1 MNFSQKDQFFMK
13 EALKLAKK
21 GMGWTN
27 PHPMVGA
34 IIVKKGKIIATGYHR
49 RFGEDHAE
57 MNALKHATED
67 VRGGTMYV
75 TLEPCH
81 LPYDLHGQRKPCTE
95 VIRESGIKT
104 VHIAML
110 DSNPEVAGRGR
121 EMLKKIGIKT
131 TIGIIGSKAI
141 KLNEAYHHF
150 MTQNRPFIVCTF
162 STSLDG
168 KIATNTGD
176 SKWITNEQARN
187 YSHKLRSHYQ
197 AILVGVNTVLKDD
210 PHLGTRIKGKKDPL
224 RIILDPSLK
233 IPLESQVLR
242 DSNVL
247 IITTLKHNKQK
258 LAQLMQKGIQVLV
271 VSGDQI
277 SISELLLKL
286 RDRKVISVLVEGG
299 GKTIG
304 SFVDSGLVDKIY
316 AFFAPILIGG
326 EQAISAIRG
335 EGISKINQAITL
347 ERISYKKYGN
357 NQLIIG
363 YLRFTQKHNI
373 LK

>member
-34 IIVKKGKIIATGYHR
+34 IIVKKGKIIATGYHH

-75 TLEPCH
+75 ILEPCH

-110 DSNPEVAGRGR
+110 DSNPEVAGKGR
-121 EMLKKIGIKT
+121 ETLEKMGIKT
-131 TIGIIGSKAI
+131 TIGIMASEAI
-141 KLNEAYHHF
+141 KLNETYHHF

-162 STSLDG
+162 SASLDG
-168 KIATNTGD
+168 KIATHTGD

-187 YSHKLRSHYQ
+187 YSHRLRSHYQ
-197 AILVGVNTVLKDD
+197 AILVGINTVMKDD
-210 PHLGTRIKGKKDPL
+210 PHLGVRIKRKKDPI
-224 RIILDPSLK
+224 RIILDSDLQ
-233 IPLESQVLR
+233 IPLTSQLLR
-242 DSNVL
+242 DQNV
-247 IITTLKHNKQK
+247 IIATTTKADKAKVKILTD
-258 LAQLMQKGIQVLV
+258 KGIQVIIFYGSSIPLL
-271 VSGDQI
+271 DLLKELKKRKII
-277 SISELLLKL
+277 SI
-286 RDRKVISVLVEGG
+286 LVEGG
-299 GKTIG
+299 GKVLG
-304 SFVDSGLVDKIY
+304 SFIDEKLVDKVY
-316 AFFAPILIGG
+316 AFHAPILIGG
-326 EQAISAIRG
+326 EKGISAILG
-335 EGISKINQAITL
+335 KGSPTIKEALKLDNIKIKHLGNTFLTIGINS
-347 ERISYKKYGN
+347 S
-357 NQLIIG
+357 
-363 YLRFTQKHNI
+363 
-373 LK
+373 